1 MDAYDQIM
9 AQRVCKCPELHCN
22 CDGIC
27 TTCAKFV
34 GDERYKQFWDG
45 EEELA
50 REVGGGLTC

>member
-50 REVGGGLTC
+50 REVR